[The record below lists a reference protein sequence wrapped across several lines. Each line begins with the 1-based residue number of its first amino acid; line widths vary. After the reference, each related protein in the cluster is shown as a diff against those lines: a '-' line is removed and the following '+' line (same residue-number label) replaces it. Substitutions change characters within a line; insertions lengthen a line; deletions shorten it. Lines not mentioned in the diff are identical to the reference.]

1 MDKTNVKID
10 TNFFGVL
17 ARVFLDPAIIMWTA
31 PVLVNLIPA
40 LVPILDVPYWGWV
53 GLVWTARVIGT
64 VLHK

>member
-1 MDKTNVKID
+1 MDKAKVKID
-10 TNFFGVL
+10 TDFFGAL

-31 PVLVNLIPA
+31 PILVNLIPTLA
-40 LVPILDVPYWGWV
+40 PILDVPYWGWV

>member
-10 TNFFGVL
+10 TDFFGAL

-31 PVLVNLIPA
+31 PILVNLIPTLA
-40 LVPILDVPYWGWV
+40 PILDVPYWGWV